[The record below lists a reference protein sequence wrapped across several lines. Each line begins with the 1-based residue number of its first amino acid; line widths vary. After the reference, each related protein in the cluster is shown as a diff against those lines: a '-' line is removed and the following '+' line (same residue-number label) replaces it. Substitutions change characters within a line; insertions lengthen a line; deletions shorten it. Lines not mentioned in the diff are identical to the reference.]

1 MCIRDSR
8 PAAANPTDPAAQ
20 YQLAVSLLKE
30 GKQEE
35 SFNWM
40 KKAAD
45 AQYTKACNNLGI
57 YYLLGIGTAKSSET
71 GYEYLMK
78 AVSRGDAR
86 ANFNAAALKLHGI
99 GTGSDRNK
107 AIDLLTTAS
116 RLGNTNASMQ
126 LSYDY
131 INGNSSHNVDEAFT
145 ALLDIM
151 LDKK

>member
-1 MCIRDSR
+1 
-8 PAAANPTDPAAQ
+8 
-20 YQLAVSLLKE
+20 
-30 GKQEE
+30 
-35 SFNWM
+35 
-40 KKAAD
+40 
-45 AQYTKACNNLGI
+45 
-57 YYLLGIGTAKSSET
+57 
-71 GYEYLMK
+71 MK